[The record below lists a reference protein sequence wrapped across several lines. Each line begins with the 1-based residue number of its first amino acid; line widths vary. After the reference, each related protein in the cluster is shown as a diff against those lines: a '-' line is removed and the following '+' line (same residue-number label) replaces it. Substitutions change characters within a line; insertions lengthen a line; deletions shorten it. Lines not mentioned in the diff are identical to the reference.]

1 MEKTNNDT
9 QYREHLREQLRKNDL
24 GSIDFNID
32 WSDFGAPANN
42 TKPNFPEIKDYLKS
56 EFSEEKLNDLAICLI
71 EEFNKTELDKT
82 EVLDILEKS
91 SEMGVFGFPKIF
103 EVVPLNP
110 KTIIEDYG
118 NEKKIEKFKQN
129 DIKQIIIR
137 TTTALIE
144 KI

>member
-32 WSDFGAPANN
+32 WSDFGAPTNN
-42 TKPNFPEIKDYLKS
+42 NKPNFPEIKDYLKS

-71 EEFNKTELDKT
+71 EEFNKTELDKV

-110 KTIIEDYG
+110 KSIIEDYG

-137 TTTALIE
+137 TTTALID